1 MAFTLS
7 HMAAAL
13 PFYRWR
19 KWISVEALLIGTMLP
34 DLPYFLNSQ
43 QLVSEQSHQWMGL
56 LTYCL
61 PWGLGLLILW
71 YSLLKPAAIALA
83 QPWYGVPASNS
94 SCLHSAA
101 AWLRFGAAL
110 VMGLLL
116 GASTH
121 LIWDGITHPDGFIAR
136 HVIWLQLPINISNF
150 DSMPLA
156 RFLQYASSMMGLVYL
171 GWFIKTQVKQ
181 VAWQKVAF
189 ANIPIIVLKSW
200 VSLLIITI
208 VCAGSLFCA
217 VQAMLKWHS
226 LMLHN
231 SYLFLAKVL
240 VGLLQGAIGLFI
252 IYALAYQLLYGFL
265 YVRSRYT
272 RK

>member
-19 KWISVEALLIGTMLP
+19 KWIRFEALLLGTMLP
-34 DLPYFLNSQ
+34 DLPYFLNSSQ
-43 QLVSEQSHQWMGL
+43 AISEQSHSWPGL
-56 LTYCL
+56 LSYCL
-61 PWGLGLLILW
+61 PWGLGIIALW
-71 YSLLKPAAIALA
+71 HWVLKPAAIALL
-83 QPWYGVPASNS
+83 QPLLAIT
-94 SCLHSAA
+94 
-101 AWLRFGAAL
+101 AL
-110 VMGLLL
+110 VSPHEFQQWIKAGITIILGLLL
-116 GASTH
+116 GSSTH
-121 LIWDGITHPDGFIAR
+121 LIWDGITHPDGFIAER
-136 HVIWLQLPINISNF
+136 IFWLQGSIRLDYLGDMS
-150 DSMPLA
+150 LA
-156 RFLQYASSMMGLVYL
+156 RLLQYTSSMMGLVYL
-171 GWFIKTQVKQ
+171 GWFIKAQAKQ
-181 VAWQKVAF
+181 MAWQKITF

-226 LMLHN
+226 LMFHN

-265 YVRSRYT
+265 YARSRYT